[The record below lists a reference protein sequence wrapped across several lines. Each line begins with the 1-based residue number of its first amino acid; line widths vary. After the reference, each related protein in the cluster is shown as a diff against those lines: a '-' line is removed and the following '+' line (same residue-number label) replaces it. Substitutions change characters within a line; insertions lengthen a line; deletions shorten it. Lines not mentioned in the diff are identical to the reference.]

1 VLVLLVVVLLP
12 GLVAALASRRF
23 RPDPALAWW
32 RALLTAVAVFGSG
45 LLVVSLAPRWWTID
59 DPEREVTLVTEGT
72 SAYPIVLVAIG
83 LLAAG
88 LTVVGVH
95 GRRNW
100 APMAL
105 TVAWLLVAGAWY
117 ASTGELHDSD
127 SGGKA
132 GPGLRLATK
141 ALFVVTLAAA
151 FASLGRPAER
161 GALRRPVLSGWDVF
175 GVTSFAVL
183 YLAVVS
189 GIIEVEGLGWL
200 VLTVG
205 LVAAAVR
212 VATLRGGARTAAGA
226 SR

>member
-59 DPEREVTLVTEGT
+59 DPEREVTLVTEGM

-88 LTVVGVH
+88 LTVVGLH
-95 GRRNW
+95 GCRNW

-105 TVAWLLVAGAWY
+105 TVGWLLVAGAWY

-132 GPGLRLATK
+132 GPGLRLATE
-141 ALFVVTLAAA
+141 ALLVVTLAAA
-151 FASLGRPAER
+151 FASLGRLAER

-205 LVAAAVR
+205 LVAAVVR
-212 VATLRGGARTAAGA
+212 VATLRGGARTGAGA

>member
-1 VLVLLVVVLLP
+1 VLVLLVICLLP
-12 GLVAALASRRF
+12 GLAAGLASRRF

-32 RALLTAVAVFGSG
+32 RALLTAVAVFGAG
-45 LLVVSLAPRWWTID
+45 LLVVSSAQRWWTID
-59 DPEREVTLVTEGT
+59 DPEREATLVTEGT
-72 SAYPIVLVAIG
+72 SGYPIVLVAIG
-83 LLAAG
+83 LLAAAVIVAG
-88 LTVVGVH
+88 LYGH
-95 GRRNW
+95 RNW

-132 GPGLRLATK
+132 GPGLRLATE
-141 ALFVVTLAAA
+141 ALLVVTLSAA
-151 FASLGRPAER
+151 FASLGRLAER
-161 GALRRPVLSGWDVF
+161 GVLRRPVLSGWDVI
-175 GVTSFAVL
+175 GVTFFAVL

-189 GIIEVEGLGWL
+189 GIVAVEGLGWL
-200 VLTVG
+200 LLAVG

-212 VATLRGGARTAAGA
+212 VAKLRAGARTGADA